1 MVFLSDSEQG
11 VVQALGALASA
22 NPFLPERVAWER
34 QALGSRYA
42 PLAAVW
48 HEGGNLESANPN
60 VEQLGELAD
69 HLAPQLRDRLA
80 RGAHAST
87 EALRDYQGLI
97 FYLLYYRYLSVFE
110 ELIELAQQGHSTT
123 RRARAYGRFRHDAHH
138 YLEIPGTRLPWAVD
152 SAHLFAWGFQI
163 RRAFEGTFRG
173 IHGGSMP
180 AAKLRAAAW
189 QSIFTHDAARY
200 ARSLFRCMGDV
211 TTLILGESGTG
222 KDLVARAIGSAR
234 YIPFD
239 EESQSFGEDFAS
251 SLHTVNLSALS
262 PTLIE
267 SELFGHRRGSFTGA
281 LGDRVGWL
289 ETCSALGSVFLDEIG
304 ELDTQIQVKLL
315 RVLQSGTFQRVGD
328 TRDLH
333 FEGKIITATN
343 RDLAAE
349 IETGRFRQDLYYRL
363 CADVIRTPTL
373 REQIADSPQE
383 LPGLIAILSR
393 RIVGEED
400 AGALARE
407 VMDFVTR
414 HLGRDYPW
422 PGNVR
427 ELEQCVRNVMIRG
440 EYHPAHMT
448 RAGRSSPDDDLVGL
462 IRGGSL
468 SAEELLSRYCTHVY
482 AQLGSYEA
490 AARRL
495 GLDRRTVKAKLDPE
509 LLQRLRD
516 ARE

>member
-1 MVFLSDSEQG
+1 MAFLSEAERG

-22 NPFLPERVAWER
+22 NP
-34 QALGSRYA
+34 
-42 PLAAVW
+42 
-48 HEGGNLESANPN
+48 N
-60 VEQLGELAD
+60 VEQLGALAD
-69 HLAPQLRDRLA
+69 RLAAQLRDRLA
-80 RGAHAST
+80 NGAHAST

-97 FYLLYYRYLSVFE
+97 FYLLYYRYLSLFE
-110 ELIELAQQGHSTT
+110 ELIELVQQGHSTP
-123 RRARAYGRFRHDAHH
+123 RRVRAYGRFRQDAHH

-152 SAHLFAWGFQI
+152 PAHLFAWGFQI

-200 ARSLFRCMGDV
+200 ARSLFRRMGDV
-211 TTLILGESGTG
+211 TTLVLGESGTG
-222 KDLVARAIGSAR
+222 KDLVARAIGLAR

-239 EESQSFGEDFAS
+239 EESQSFREGFAS

-289 ETCSALGSVFLDEIG
+289 ETCSTLGTVFLDEIG
-304 ELDTQIQVKLL
+304 DLDAQIQVKLL
-315 RVLQSGTFQRVGD
+315 RVLQAGTFQRVGD
-328 TRDLH
+328 TQDLR
-333 FEGKIITATN
+333 FEGKIIAATN

-349 IETGRFRQDLYYRL
+349 IATGRFRQDLYYRL

-373 REQIADSPQE
+373 REQIADSPEE
-383 LPGLIAILSR
+383 LPGLISILSR

-400 AGALARE
+400 ADALARE
-407 VMDFVTR
+407 VMAFVTE

-422 PGNVR
+422 PGNIR

-448 RAGRSSPDDDLVGL
+448 RVGQSSADDDLAGL

-468 SAEELLSRYCTHVY
+468 SAEQLLRRYCTHVY

-495 GLDRRTVKAKLDPE
+495 GLDRRTVKAKIDPE
-509 LLQRLRD
+509 LLQRLRG
-516 ARE
+516 ASQ